1 LIDFFV
7 LPYLRYTIYSENILN
22 EIKNIKINLVIIS
35 IIMTQYNL
43 SSSLL
48 LSLFLGTLVFTGVTI
63 VPTSLVDAHPLIVN
77 PRESLLNKSTDVPNN
92 HYMQYN
98 YHTFN
103 DSNVISNTIVNGD
116 IECKMCSYVA
126 SKLNTTLFHNPKVID
141 FVTSDIEKICKVLP
155 ESVQIECNNAAIN
168 IAPVILQQIGI
179 FIADE
184 GCQELDICPG
194 H

>member
-1 LIDFFV
+1 
-7 LPYLRYTIYSENILN
+7 
-22 EIKNIKINLVIIS
+22 
-35 IIMTQYNL
+35 
-43 SSSLL
+43 
-48 LSLFLGTLVFTGVTI
+48 
-63 VPTSLVDAHPLIVN
+63 
-77 PRESLLNKSTDVPNN
+77 
-92 HYMQYN
+92 
-98 YHTFN
+98 
-103 DSNVISNTIVNGD
+103 
-116 IECKMCSYVA
+116 MCSYVA